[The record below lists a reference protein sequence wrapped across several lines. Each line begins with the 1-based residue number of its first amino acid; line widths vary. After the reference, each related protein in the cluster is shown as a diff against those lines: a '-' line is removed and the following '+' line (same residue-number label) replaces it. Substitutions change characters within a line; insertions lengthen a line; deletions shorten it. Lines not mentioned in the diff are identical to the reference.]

1 MLESSPNAT
10 DLYDFGARSYDPSLG
25 AFTTFDSVAGS
36 AQNPLTLNRY
46 LYAAANPA
54 SMIDPDGHCAIS
66 PTNKEEAEWCA
77 ANPTSKPGDTT
88 PYAASRSGRSSSS
101 CSRETLDGCGGSGAQ
116 ISKSSGRMGP
126 PAPADCKDD
135 DDCQLTDA
143 QVRAQQESDFYNLD
157 PTNPQD
163 WPDISSELATPQGAV
178 GYFNSVWKAAYN
190 QTFNAMVAKGDLK
203 DADTAATNLANINVG
218 KESDVFAEKIGQGL
232 TLAGMIYDGAK
243 TIHDC
248 KNSDWTVCAGPAVV
262 TVSLDALVA
271 KVTGAIT
278 DGCLAGEDMGPAGCT
293 LVGAAA
299 GLSIGVMLNPD
310 FYTMVASGVPAC
322 VQTDLR
328 VASNGG
334 WLMPDCGVYLTPE
347 DMNKQ

>member
-1 MLESSPNAT
+1 
-10 DLYDFGARSYDPSLG
+10 
-25 AFTTFDSVAGS
+25 
-36 AQNPLTLNRY
+36 
-46 LYAAANPA
+46 
-54 SMIDPDGHCAIS
+54 
-66 PTNKEEAEWCA
+66 
-77 ANPTSKPGDTT
+77 
-88 PYAASRSGRSSSS
+88 
-101 CSRETLDGCGGSGAQ
+101 
-116 ISKSSGRMGP
+116 
-126 PAPADCKDD
+126 
-135 DDCQLTDA
+135 LTDA